1 MQLTLSR
8 SPEIKSVLSS
18 WGLSDEAI
26 AVLVNEPELVR
37 ELQQSRSLPPFPPDY
52 MPRVIEE
59 RFDGIISCR
68 WELGRLVYQRPCLP
82 NYQPPFV
89 EYCFDEQ
96 TALFHVNGEIVVNRL
111 PKNG

>member
-1 MQLTLSR
+1 MQVTLIHSQ
-8 SPEIKSVLSS
+8 EIKSLLSS

-26 AVLVNEPELVR
+26 AILVNEPDIVR

-52 MPRVIEE
+52 VPRVIEE
-59 RFDGIISCR
+59 RFDGITSCR
-68 WELGRLVYQRPCLP
+68 WELGHLVYKCPWSP
-82 NYQPPFV
+82 NYEPPWV

-111 PKNG
+111 RKNG